1 MIFTRAFK
9 CLGTFTI
16 IVSGV
21 ANQGDTTTMRRRRF
35 ALLLG
40 LALTAVTLG
49 SARPVRATLGE
60 TDASISKDQKALSA
74 VRRAATA
81 ARSYKVQTLKSD
93 ANEVREYV
101 AANGVVFAIAWNG
114 LVHPDLASLLGSY
127 VGEYREALRQTPGKP
142 GQRGRRVASDRV
154 VVEQWGHMRNMQG
167 RAYLPAL
174 IPPGVT
180 IDEIH

>member
-1 MIFTRAFK
+1 MKKR
-9 CLGTFTI
+9 G
-16 IVSGV
+16 
-21 ANQGDTTTMRRRRF
+21 F

-40 LALTAVTLG
+40 ITLSAAALGPV
-49 SARPVRATLGE
+49 RPVRATLGE
-60 TDASISKDQKALSA
+60 TGDSVTKDQKVLSA

-81 ARSYKVQTLKSD
+81 GRSYTVQELKSD

-101 AANGVVFAIAWNG
+101 ASSGIVFAISWKG
-114 LVHPDLASLLGSY
+114 LVHPNLAPLLGSY
-127 VGEYREALRQTPGKP
+127 AGEYSEALRHTPRKP
-142 GQRGRRVASDRV
+142 GQRSRQVKSDRV

-180 IDEIH
+180 IDEIR